1 MFPLISK
8 TKEHQEML
16 THLGT
21 DEVMVGRMGILRFA
35 LIKDLNGV
43 FFDIYI

>member
-1 MFPLISK
+1 MFPLILE

-21 DEVMVGRMGILRFA
+21 DEVMTVMGILRFS
-35 LIKDLNGV
+35 LTKYFKLSIFV
-43 FFDIYI
+43 